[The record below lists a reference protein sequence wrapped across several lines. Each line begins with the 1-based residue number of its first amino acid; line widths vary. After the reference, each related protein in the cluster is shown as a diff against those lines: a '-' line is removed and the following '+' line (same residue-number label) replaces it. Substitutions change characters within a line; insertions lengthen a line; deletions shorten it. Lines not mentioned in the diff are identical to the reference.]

1 MNRGFRFFPDRY
13 RISFV
18 MSAMR
23 GNPWTR
29 EELILAINLYCRTP
43 FGRIH
48 MRNPEIVL
56 LAEKLGRTPGAVS
69 LKLANFAGIDPSLDR
84 KGASHASNL
93 DRQVWEEFFRNWEG
107 MALESEGKWK
117 ELQEP
122 QDQPEEKEEFL
133 LKEGKTREATIQA
146 RIGQDF
152 FRKTVLSSYENRCCI
167 TGIADPDLLVA
178 SHIVPWKDDVAN
190 CLNPMN
196 GLCLNAL
203 HDRAF
208 DKGLITLDEAYRV
221 LVSKSA
227 RHELLTQYG
236 FQPINLPRRFIP
248 EQKFLE
254 FHRRSVFQP

>member
-1 MNRGFRFFPDRY
+1 
-13 RISFV
+13 
-18 MSAMR
+18 MSAMK

-48 MRNPEIVL
+48 MQNPEIVF
-56 LAEKLGRTPGAVS
+56 LAEKLGRTPGSVS
-69 LKLANFAGIDPSLDR
+69 LKLANFAGIDPSLNR

-107 MALESEGKWK
+107 MALESETKWK
-117 ELQEP
+117 KLEGPQE
-122 QDQPEEKEEFL
+122 QAEEKEESLF
-133 LKEGKTREATIQA
+133 KEGKTREATMQA

-167 TGIADPDLLVA
+167 TGISNPDLLVA
-178 SHIVPWKDDVAN
+178 SHIVPWKDDKAN
-190 CLNPMN
+190 RLNPMN

-208 DKGLITLDEAYRV
+208 DKGLITLDEDYQV
-221 LVSKSA
+221 VISKSA
-227 RHELLTQYG
+227 RHELITRYASQT
-236 FQPINLPRRFIP
+236 IRLPRRFIP
-248 EQKFLE
+248 KQEFLE
-254 FHRRSVFQP
+254 FHRRSVFQS